1 MRTTSDKKDNM
12 VRVRLNDEMMEYLT
26 RTSTRTGKS
35 ISQCI
40 RDMIQ
45 KSMFANR

>member
-12 VRVRLNDEMMEYLT
+12 VRVRLNDEMMSYLSHISKT
-26 RTSTRTGKS
+26 NNKS

-45 KSMFANR
+45 KSMFAKN

>member
-12 VRVRLNDEMMEYLT
+12 VRVRLNDEMMAYLT
-26 RTSTRTGKS
+26 KISSRNGKT

-40 RDMIQ
+40 REMIQ
-45 KSMFANR
+45 KSMFAK

>member
-12 VRVRLNDEMMEYLT
+12 VRVRLNDEMMSYLSHISKT
-26 RTSTRTGKS
+26 NNKS

-45 KSMFANR
+45 KFMFAKN

>member
-12 VRVRLNDEMMEYLT
+12 VRVRLNDEMIKYLKHM
-26 RTSTRTGKS
+26 SSISGKS

-45 KSMFANR
+45 RSMMNRR

>member
-12 VRVRLNDEMMEYLT
+12 VRVRLNDEMMSYLSHISKT
-26 RTSTRTGKS
+26 NNKS

-45 KSMFANR
+45 RSMMDRR